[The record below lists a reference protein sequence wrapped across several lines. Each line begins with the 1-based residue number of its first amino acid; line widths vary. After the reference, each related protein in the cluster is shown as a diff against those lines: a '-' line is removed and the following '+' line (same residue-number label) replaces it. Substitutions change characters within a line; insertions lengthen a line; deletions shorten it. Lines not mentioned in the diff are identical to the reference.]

1 MFAEAMDH
9 VQSGGLG
16 GNQAQKFKQGP
27 KGNFFHNRKPSAAVN
42 KSALPGQASGPPM
55 VSQNVRVKL
64 PENDNEED
72 DMSEVDSKAELAEE
86 EIERIKIKRQAEV
99 RRLKH
104 KH

>member
-1 MFAEAMDH
+1 
-9 VQSGGLG
+9 
-16 GNQAQKFKQGP
+16 
-27 KGNFFHNRKPSAAVN
+27 
-42 KSALPGQASGPPM
+42 M
-55 VSQNVRVKL
+55 VSKNVRVKL